1 MQQYC
6 YRDSRIKNR
15 SFKISHSTSQIRS
28 ELPCFR
34 SKSHGGYCSQESVS
48 DGATESY
55 LYKVSLI
62 TLTMDSRLAGVKGA
76 DVYLARPLCLV
87 WADLGVGLWF
97 ISPERDGIKIG
108 PDLHNQGPGQ
118 LSTEGIEAGLNPA
131 ITDITRTC
139 RVSPRRPIV
148 SLLSPQSGIEAIIR
162 SCWLGIF

>member
-15 SFKISHSTSQIRS
+15 SFKISHNTHHRLDQNFPVSD
-28 ELPCFR
+28 P
-34 SKSHGGYCSQESVS
+34 SHMADCSHESFS

-62 TLTMDSRLAGVKGA
+62 TLTMDSRRAGVKGA
-76 DVYLARPLCLV
+76 DVYLAWVLWRLV

-131 ITDITRTC
+131 ITDITQG
-139 RVSPRRPIV
+139 RVACHPLWAPRSSVRDRER
-148 SLLSPQSGIEAIIR
+148 Q
-162 SCWLGIF
+162 